1 MKTKIKAFTLSE
13 MLVVLLLTAIVVGI
27 AFSIL
32 SLVQRQMGGIQ
43 NTLEDGSRFRQLK
56 QQAAID
62 INTFQEFKFI
72 KKDSALVFS
81 HPMDSIVYKFENKT
95 IIRHADTFKVNLN
108 SFKLYYNGIETSEGK
123 IDAFKLNTLQNGYQ
137 RQIFLYKLQDSET
150 LMH

>member
-62 INTFQEFKFI
+62 INTFQKFKFI

-81 HPMDSIVYKFENKT
+81 HPMDSIVYKLSL
-95 IIRHADTFKVNLN
+95 IHI
-108 SFKLYYNGIETSEGK
+108 
-123 IDAFKLNTLQNGYQ
+123 
-137 RQIFLYKLQDSET
+137 
-150 LMH
+150 

>member
-62 INTFQEFKFI
+62 INTFQKFKFI